1 MDAIIARVLQRYSEV
16 VPFRPRPPSGPTTEI
31 GGKKY
36 VLTDYSPFGGNELS
50 DGGEGHARLIEV
62 PSSGSKF
69 KYLWAYDTDRK
80 LVAAWRVTDGN
91 EKAYG
96 SAQQEMHHVV
106 HLEKHGQLN
115 RVTSGEFSHIEAEMR
130 HREDENTKALKKW
143 IEEEKTDYQ
152 ATVDRLAREFF
163 EHHVRPKLDKAVHD
177 VKAGVI
183 PLGFKEHP
191 HPHASP
197 ELQRISYV
205 VGNILT
211 KDFTPEKVDAYLKT
225 KGIDPDAPEH
235 DMQAS
240 YWAVGDIRD
249 ATYDEYFPHRTASER
264 VSYVKKEHGEYCV
277 HSETNPDWN
286 GGCYDTKAE
295 ANERLRQVEY
305 FKHRGASDLVSRVVF
320 RYLTG
325 VRVRYAADLS
335 LMRPTGAQASHLPAD
350 RSNGQP

>member
-130 HREDENTKALKKW
+130 HREDENTIPSSNPREGQGSGEPSGLQKRSRRNSAP
-143 IEEEKTDYQ
+143 
-152 ATVDRLAREFF
+152 TVFPL
-163 EHHVRPKLDKAVHD
+163 LDC
-177 VKAGVI
+177 I
-183 PLGFKEHP
+183 
-191 HPHASP
+191 
-197 ELQRISYV
+197 
-205 VGNILT
+205 
-211 KDFTPEKVDAYLKT
+211 
-225 KGIDPDAPEH
+225 
-235 DMQAS
+235 
-240 YWAVGDIRD
+240 
-249 ATYDEYFPHRTASER
+249 
-264 VSYVKKEHGEYCV
+264 
-277 HSETNPDWN
+277 
-286 GGCYDTKAE
+286 
-295 ANERLRQVEY
+295 
-305 FKHRGASDLVSRVVF
+305 
-320 RYLTG
+320 
-325 VRVRYAADLS
+325 
-335 LMRPTGAQASHLPAD
+335 
-350 RSNGQP
+350 